1 MLGRV
6 LGTGG
11 AENDSS
17 PGKLLELAD
26 VRGDA
31 DTDTPQADGPP
42 APMEEEDDADPDAA
56 VPAAAGDLITQ
67 VTVRQEPPGLGRGAA
82 GAGPRLGGAEGEE
95 VRQTWKN
102 KLR

>member
-31 DTDTPQADGPP
+31 DTDTPQADGAS
-42 APMEEEDDADPDAA
+42 APMEEEEDADGLDAA

-67 VTVRQEPPGLGRGAA
+67 VTVRQEPPGLGHGAMP
-82 GAGPRLGGAEGEE
+82 PRLGGAEGEE